1 MKTPRIPT
9 PVLWIWNHTA
19 AFIALALIVIA
30 FVIGV
35 RMGTTEEPTV
45 TSHAHGHD
53 NPSSGSASGDSDTQ
67 MYTCSMNPSV
77 RLTDPDA

>member
-9 PVLWIWNHTA
+9 PVRWIWNHTA

-35 RMGTTEEPTV
+35 RMGTTGEPTV
-45 TSHAHGHD
+45 TSHAHGHE
-53 NPSSGSASGDSDTQ
+53 NP
-67 MYTCSMNPSV
+67 
-77 RLTDPDA
+77 